1 MVTTSSS
8 NKSNTILRYSKAV
21 PSSSSS
27 AFASST
33 SSTFSSPSSSFFHH
47 RSASPTPQPMSQSF
61 RYSLDTRS
69 ISPTNHRS
77 ISVSKKP
84 QPKVSETSPS
94 RRRCMCSPTTH
105 PGSFRCSLHKNVA
118 NPHGQGTASY
128 TGNSLNMRRSAMTN
142 SLVRI
147 GGVEGEWVR
156 RALTTLIRPSSH
168 HLKRRAAFQPRPSR
182 LSVMTDLVGKSWI
195 GGDCGRER
203 VVCLNPVFC
212 LSESRFSCFVKST
225 FALFVDPSR

>member
-47 RSASPTPQPMSQSF
+47 RSSSPTPQPMSQSF

-69 ISPTNHRS
+69 ISPTTNHRS

-84 QPKVSETSPS
+84 QPKVSETPS
-94 RRRCMCSPTTH
+94 RSRRCMCSPTTH

-182 LSVMTDLVGKSWI
+182 LSVMSKAE
-195 GGDCGRER
+195 C
-203 VVCLNPVFC
+203 C
-212 LSESRFSCFVKST
+212 
-225 FALFVDPSR
+225 

>member
-47 RSASPTPQPMSQSF
+47 RSSSPTPQPMSQSF

-69 ISPTNHRS
+69 ISPTTNHRS

-84 QPKVSETSPS
+84 QPKVSETAASPS
-94 RRRCMCSPTTH
+94 RSRRCMCSPTTH

-195 GGDCGRER
+195 GGVSGDCGRER
-203 VVCLNPVFC
+203 DVCLNPVFVFR
-212 LSESRFSCFVKST
+212 EVNVRV
-225 FALFVDPSR
+225 VR